1 MYDVFDD
8 YLNRETWHTPDS
20 LEDNVFHRALRKIVD
35 NANFCPDAM
44 GEYFRKV
51 KDLAAD
57 ATGDEAN
64 AITRR
69 VADAKAVQDY
79 RRYNPSH

>member
-1 MYDVFDD
+1 MYDVFDE
-8 YLNRETWHTPDS
+8 YLNRDSWHTPDS
-20 LEDNVFHRALRKIVD
+20 LEDNVFHRALRKVVD
-35 NANFCPDAM
+35 NVNFSPDAM

-51 KDLAAD
+51 KALSEAANCEFGQ
-57 ATGDEAN
+57 AVA
-64 AITRR
+64 RR